1 MDKRFSRAKIIYG
14 EGLEALASKRV
25 AVFGIGGVGSFAAEA
40 LARSGVGA
48 IDIIDSDTVDITNIN
63 RQLYALSSTVGR
75 YKVEVARE
83 RIVDISPECKVTAHR
98 LFYGGETADLLPIE
112 EYDYI
117 IDAIDSVTSKLLL
130 IERAQAAG
138 VPIICSMGTGNKT
151 DPTRLELADIYSTS
165 VCPLARV
172 MRHELKKR
180 GIKGLTVLYSR
191 EEPVKPKAAEE
202 APQNGR
208 RAVPG
213 STAFVPPAAGLI
225 IAGRVINELIGAN
238 R

>member
-191 EEPVKPKAAEE
+191 EEPVKPKNAEE
-202 APQNGR
+202 TPQNGR

>member
-1 MDKRFSRAKIIYG
+1 MDKRFSRAAIIYG
-14 EGLEALASKRV
+14 SDLEKLKDKRV
-25 AVFGIGGVGSFAAEA
+25 AVFGIGGVGSFTAEA
-40 LARSGVGA
+40 LARSGIGA
-48 IDIIDSDTVDITNIN
+48 IDVIDSDTVDITNIN

-75 YKVEVARE
+75 YKVDVARE
-83 RIVDISPECKVTAHR
+83 RILDIDPDCRVTAHR
-98 LFYGGETADLLPIE
+98 VFYNAETADSIPIG

-117 IDAIDSVTSKLLL
+117 VDAIDSVTSKLLL

-138 VPIICSMGTGNKT
+138 VKIICSMGTGNKT

-180 GIKGLTVLYSR
+180 GIKKLTVCYSK
-191 EEPVKPKAAEE
+191 EEPVRPRSTGDE
-202 APQNGR
+202 PQNGR

-213 STAFVPPAAGLI
+213 STSFVPPVAGMI
-225 IAGRVINELIGAN
+225 IAGKVINDLIN
-238 R
+238 S

>member
-48 IDIIDSDTVDITNIN
+48 IDVIDSDTVDITNIN

-83 RIVDISPECKVTAHR
+83 RIVDISPECKVTAHK
-98 LFYGGETADLLPIE
+98 LFYGGETADLLPLG

-180 GIKGLTVLYSR
+180 GIKRLTVLYSR
-191 EEPVKPKAAEE
+191 EEPVKPKNAEE

>member
-63 RQLYALSSTVGR
+63 RQLYALSSTIGR

-98 LFYGGETADLLPIE
+98 LFYNDETADLLPIE

-180 GIKGLTVLYSR
+180 GIKRLTVLYSK
-191 EEPVKPKAAEE
+191 EEPVKPKATEE

>member
-63 RQLYALSSTVGR
+63 RQLYALSSTIGR

-98 LFYGGETADLLPIE
+98 LFYGGETADLLPLG

-180 GIKGLTVLYSR
+180 GIKRLTVLYSR
-191 EEPVKPKAAEE
+191 EEPVKPKTTEE

-225 IAGRVINELIGAN
+225 IAGRVINELTASN

>member
-14 EGLEALASKRV
+14 EGLEALSSKRV

-98 LFYGGETADLLPIE
+98 LFYGGETADLLPLG

-191 EEPVKPKAAEE
+191 EEPVKPKNAEE

>member
-63 RQLYALSSTVGR
+63 RQLYALSSTIGR

-98 LFYGGETADLLPIE
+98 LFYGGETADLLPLG

-180 GIKGLTVLYSR
+180 GIKRLTVLYSR
-191 EEPVKPKAAEE
+191 EEPVKPKKAEE

>member
-1 MDKRFSRAKIIYG
+1 MDIRFSRAGIIYG
-14 EGLEALASKRV
+14 DELEKLSSKRA

-40 LARSGVGA
+40 LARGGVGA
-48 IDIIDSDTVDITNIN
+48 IDVIDSDTVDITNIN
-63 RQLYALSSTVGR
+63 RQLYALSSTVGK
-75 YKVEVARE
+75 YKVDVAKE
-83 RIVDISPECKVTAHR
+83 RILDINPECRVTAHR
-98 LFYGGETADLLPIE
+98 LFYNEQTAESIPIN

-130 IERAQAAG
+130 IESAQKAG
-138 VPIICSMGTGNKT
+138 VKIISSMGTGNKT

-180 GIKGLTVLYSR
+180 GIKKLTVLYSK
-191 EEPVKPKAAEE
+191 EEPIKRGQTAEL
-202 APQNGR
+202 PQNGR

-213 STAFVPPAAGLI
+213 SVSFVPPAAGLI
-225 IAGRVINELIGAN
+225 IAGRVINELIYG
-238 R
+238 